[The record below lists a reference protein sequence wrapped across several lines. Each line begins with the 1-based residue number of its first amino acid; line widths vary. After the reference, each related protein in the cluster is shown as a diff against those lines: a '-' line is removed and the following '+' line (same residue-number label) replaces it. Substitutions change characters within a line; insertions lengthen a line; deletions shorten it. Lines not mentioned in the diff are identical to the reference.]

1 MTNWAMA
8 RATSGNQLVF
18 GVGLACFPCTS
29 AAVTVDLLLGARF
42 ARSRRACGHT
52 GGNAARASRT
62 PYGCAQRRCD
72 CMGASTRNGA
82 QLVNLPVEPGDV
94 GGTHLPAS
102 SSMAHALRVFLSPM
116 KTPYRTVCAP
126 SFSTGDSAEWKSN
139 DEPPSASLVPRAAR
153 PHS

>member
-52 GGNAARASRT
+52 GGNAARACQHPTAARSEDAT
-62 PYGCAQRRCD
+62 AWAHRRG
-72 CMGASTRNGA
+72 MARSASTCQLNRAMLGA
-82 QLVNLPVEPGDV
+82 VIFRRQARWL
-94 GGTHLPAS
+94 THF
-102 SSMAHALRVFLSPM
+102 VCFFLQ
-116 KTPYRTVCAP
+116 
-126 SFSTGDSAEWKSN
+126 
-139 DEPPSASLVPRAAR
+139 
-153 PHS
+153 